1 MRQPDLELDLL
12 RAFAAVA
19 EAGSFTTAGTVLGR
33 TQSAVSQQI
42 RRLEDL
48 AGKRLLERTS
58 RSVSLTP
65 DGEALLG
72 HARRMLGLNDDFMRR
87 MQAPPISGE
96 LRLGV
101 SEDFI
106 PNQLPRL
113 LTMFTR
119 AHPDVR
125 LELMTG
131 LSTGLVQQL
140 GDGRLD
146 LVIAKRDAQPES
158 GRIIWR
164 ERLIWIAPPDPA
176 PATGDILPLVALPAP
191 CSYRRVMLDALKGSG
206 RDWTFS
212 CTAHSI
218 AGLQAAVSGGLG
230 ISILGR
236 SFLQAGLRELPP
248 ELGFPPLPDTEI
260 ALFGEERA
268 QPELVESLV
277 HFLLDSLDALRSG
290 T

>member
-1 MRQPDLELDLL
+1 MRPPDLELDLL
-12 RAFAAVA
+12 RAFTAVA
-19 EAGSFTTAGTVLGR
+19 EAGSFTTAGTILRR

-48 AGKRLLERTS
+48 VGKQLLRRTS
-58 RSVSLTP
+58 RTVVLTP
-65 DGEALLG
+65 DGESLLA
-72 HARRMLGLNDDFMRR
+72 HAQRMLELNDVFVRR
-87 MQAPPISGE
+87 MQAPPISGK

-119 AHPDVR
+119 AHPGVH

-131 LSTGLVQQL
+131 LSTGLVQKL

-146 LVIAKRDAQPES
+146 LVIAKRDAQPEG
-158 GRIIWR
+158 GRVLRR
-164 ERLIWIAPPDPA
+164 ERLVWIAAPDVAPEPPA
-176 PATGDILPLVALPAP
+176 VLPLVALPAP

-206 RDWTFS
+206 RTWTFA

-230 ISILGR
+230 VSILGG
-236 SFLQAGLRELPP
+236 SFMQDGLRELPP

-268 QPELVESLV
+268 QPELAEGLV
-277 HFLLDSLDALRSG
+277 RFLLDSLDSLPPGS
-290 T
+290 